1 VFGEREGVVRDLRR
15 LEIHGSPYVDLTV
28 AYEGNVL
35 ETARLGTESIPEDL
49 QVGERV
55 TVSRAVNMIVSIRRP

>member
-1 VFGEREGVVRDLRR
+1 MFGERDGVVRDLRR

-28 AYEGNVL
+28 AYEGDVL
-35 ETARLGTESIPEDL
+35 EIARLGTESIPEDL

-55 TVSRAVNMIVSIRRP
+55 MVSRAVNMIVSIRRP